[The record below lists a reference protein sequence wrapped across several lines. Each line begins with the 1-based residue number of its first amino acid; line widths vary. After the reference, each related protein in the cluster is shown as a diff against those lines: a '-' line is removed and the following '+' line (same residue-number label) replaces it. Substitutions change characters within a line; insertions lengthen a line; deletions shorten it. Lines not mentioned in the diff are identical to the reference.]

1 MIARVWRGI
10 AWPEKASDYVE
21 HLRRAVFPE
30 LHQIAG
36 FREAFVLQRNM
47 NEGVE
52 FIVQTIWESL
62 GAIREFAGEN
72 VETAVVAPAAKP
84 LLREFDSSVIH
95 YEIVLQSQP

>member
-10 AWPEKASDYVE
+10 AWPDKASDYVE

-30 LHQIAG
+30 LHQIPG
-36 FREAFVLQRNM
+36 FREAFVLQRKM

-52 FIVQTIWESL
+52 FTVQTIWESL
-62 GAIREFAGEN
+62 DAIREFAGEN
-72 VETAVVAPAAKP
+72 VETAVIAPAAKP
-84 LLREFDSSVIH
+84 LLREFESSVIH